1 MTILKGYHSRWDTL
15 KNPHCSMAMSAK
27 HRSKFAALQRL
38 WGHLH
43 MSEKFSSGTKKTK
56 QTKNQTLSYILKNII
71 GNLEGLISH
80 VLNTCM
86 DGLQKNP
93 KTFIVHPSVQVS

>member
-1 MTILKGYHSRWDTL
+1 MTILKGYHSRWGTL

-27 HRSKFAALQRL
+27 LRSKFAALQKIFE
-38 WGHLH
+38 WD
-43 MSEKFSSGTKKTK
+43 KKNK

-86 DGLQKNP
+86 DGLQKTQ
-93 KTFIVHPSVQVS
+93 KHS